1 MKYKIRRAILMALAN
16 GDTIV
21 DNNQLLNHPLLLAL
35 NVEAE
40 AIRDQIKLLVQHGYL
55 IQSHPDLGLI
65 ALSFKEFQ
73 NIHRTLLPS
82 RDEFLWGSIVAPS
95 VKVRK
100 KGENTMIGKEVFY
113 NIALSAM
120 IRDFVGAKVG
130 TGYALAIDRVLEETR
145 PKAVEEIPIT
155 YSEAAMIASTV
166 INRVENDC

>member
-16 GDTIV
+16 GNNIV
-21 DNNQLLNHPLLLAL
+21 NINQLLNLPQLMTL
-35 NVEAE
+35 NVEDE
-40 AIRDQIKLLVQHGYL
+40 AIRDQVKLLIQHGYL

-73 NIHRTLLPS
+73 SIYRTSLPS

-100 KGENTMIGKEVFY
+100 KGENIMAEKQVFY

-120 IRDFVGAKVG
+120 IRGFVDANIG
-130 TGYALAIDRVLEETR
+130 TGYALAIDRVLEELR
-145 PKAVEEIPIT
+145 PQAVEAIPIT
-155 YSEAAMIASTV
+155 YAEAAMLASIV